1 MPSKPKTLILLV
13 GLVGLLAACGG
24 GATNLTPT
32 SSPTLL
38 ASSPTLTSTG
48 MPPTVEASPTVA
60 QTETRNE
67 EAVEQQSIAGQKVY
81 QDNCSGC
88 HGSHL
93 QGVSAPALTQTDLPV
108 FGTAEALL
116 QFISGQMPQG
126 SPGSLTHQQYL
137 DVAAYILHYN
147 GLIPPTEP
155 LRDENAASLALKVSS
170 QAKTATPA
178 ATASAQQTVLVEA
191 AEVPTLGTFLTDN
204 KGFTL
209 YTYQQDQPGISKCSG
224 NCAAIFPP
232 LTVPQDLQPAVAPG
246 IPGKLGVI
254 ERAGGAYQI
263 TYSSPP
269 KFNQVPLYTYYGDT
283 EPGQT
288 NGEAFQDQW
297 EIISVSLSTAQAAPG
312 TTPTSAVS
320 AQGNAA
326 LGAPTYLE
334 NCTPCHGIEG
344 QGVDAPALRN
354 NPFVR
359 SAGDQAVHETIAD
372 GRPDTEMPAWLQAKG
387 GPLSDQQ
394 IANVV
399 AYLHTLQGVSQLP
412 TATPMPPEPT
422 ETPLPPGAP
431 TLEPARPSEPGGP
444 GPAAALT
451 GNITNGEPD
460 FGLFC
465 AKCHGPEGVQGIPNP
480 GSDDG
485 SVPPLNPIDPTIANQ
500 NPQIFTTNVDLFIEH
515 GSVPE
520 GPSPLIL
527 MPSFGDSKMLS
538 DQQIAD
544 LIAYVMYLNGV
555 SNPK

>member
-1 MPSKPKTLILLV
+1 MPS
-13 GLVGLLAACGG
+13 
-24 GATNLTPT
+24 
-32 SSPTLL
+32 
-38 ASSPTLTSTG
+38 
-48 MPPTVEASPTVA
+48 TVETSPTVA
-60 QTETRNE
+60 QTETGSE
-67 EAVEQQSIAGQKVY
+67 EAAEQQKIAGQKVY

-88 HGSHL
+88 HGSNL
-93 QGVSAPALTQTDLPV
+93 QGVSAPALTQTDLPA
-108 FGTAEALL
+108 FGTAEGLL
-116 QFISGQMPQG
+116 QFISSQMPQG
-126 SPGSLTHQQYL
+126 APGSLTHQQYL

-147 GLIPPTEP
+147 SLIPPAEP
-155 LRDENAASLALKVSS
+155 LSDQNAASLALKVSA
-170 QAKTATPA
+170 QAMTATPA
-178 ATASAQQTVLVEA
+178 ATTSAQQTVLVES

-209 YTYQQDQPGISKCSG
+209 YTYKQDQPGISKCSG

-232 LTVPQDLQPAVAPG
+232 LTVPQDLQPALASGV
-246 IPGKLGVI
+246 PGKLSVI
-254 ERAGGAYQI
+254 ERADGTYQV
-263 TYSSPP
+263 TYSDAPDY
-269 KFNQVPLYTYYGDT
+269 NQAPLYTYYGDIA
-283 EPGQT
+283 PGET
-288 NGEAFQDQW
+288 NGVDFQGEW
-297 EIISVSLSTAQAAPG
+297 EIVPVNVSTARATPIS
-312 TTPTSAVS
+312 TPTSGVV

-326 LGAPTYLE
+326 MGAPAYLE

-354 NPFVR
+354 NPFVQ
-359 SAGDQAVHETIAD
+359 SAGDQAVSETIAD
-372 GRPDTEMPAWLQAKG
+372 GRPHTEMPAWLQSKG
-387 GPLSDQQ
+387 GPLTDQQ
-394 IANVV
+394 ITDVV

-431 TLEPARPSEPGGP
+431 TPEPARPSEPGGP
-444 GPAAALT
+444 GPAIGLT
-451 GNITNGEPD
+451 GNITDGETD

-465 AKCHGPEGVQGIPNP
+465 AQCHGPQGVQGIPNP

-527 MPSFGDSKMLS
+527 MPSFGNSRMLS

>member
-1 MPSKPKTLILLV
+1 MPSKPIFLIVAVALM
-13 GLVGLLAACGG
+13 GLLAACGG
-24 GATNLTPT
+24 GAANPTPT
-32 SSPTLL
+32 SLPTLL
-38 ASSPTLTSTG
+38 ASSPTPTSTG
-48 MPPTVEASPTVA
+48 MPPTAEAPPTSA
-60 QTETRNE
+60 QTETGNE
-67 EAVEQQSIAGQKVY
+67 EAVKQQSIAGQKVF

-88 HGSHL
+88 HGSNL

-108 FGTAEALL
+108 FGTAQALL
-116 QFISGQMPQG
+116 QFVSSQMPQG

-137 DVAAYILHYN
+137 DVTAYILHYN
-147 GLIPPTEP
+147 SLIPSTEP
-155 LRDENAASLALKVSS
+155 LSDQNAASLALKVSA

-209 YTYQQDQPGISKCSG
+209 YTYQQDQSGISKCSG

-232 LTVPQDLQPAVAPG
+232 LTVPKDVQPALAPG

-254 ERAGGAYQI
+254 ERPDGTHQV
-263 TYSSPP
+263 TYSDAP
-269 KFNQVPLYTYYGDT
+269 KFNQVPLYTYYGDIA
-283 EPGQT
+283 PGET
-288 NGEAFQDQW
+288 NGAAFQDQW
-297 EIISVSLSTAQAAPG
+297 EIVPVSISTAQATPIV
-312 TTPTSAVS
+312 TPTSGVIT
-320 AQGNAA
+320 QGSAA

-354 NPFVR
+354 NPFVQ
-359 SAGDQAVHETIAD
+359 SAGDQAVFETIAD
-372 GRPDTEMPAWLQAKG
+372 GRPDTEMPAWLQSKG
-387 GPLSDQQ
+387 GPLTDQQ

-399 AYLHTLQGVSQLP
+399 AYLHTFQGAAQLP

-422 ETPLPPGAP
+422 ETALPPGAP
-431 TLEPARPSEPGGP
+431 TPEPARPSEPGGP
-444 GPAAALT
+444 GPAAGLT

-465 AKCHGPEGVQGIPNP
+465 AKCHGPQGVQGIPNP

-500 NPQIFTTNVDLFIEH
+500 NPQIFGTNVDLFIEH

-555 SNPK
+555 NNTK